1 MKVLIP
7 ENIPAH
13 NKGEEAI
20 LRGILRTFGDIEVEK
35 LYLYSTSP
43 DYDQKI
49 YGNPVEVITDT
60 LIPYART
67 TKWVKIKHLLGQ
79 IPKHLLYLIMRKI
92 DKGLPSKFFKSK
104 LFQAYDEVDCVI
116 CAHDNAYAIMH
127 NALILFCNFI
137 NVPVVVYG
145 TSLKSF
151 VYERPLAKAAFKM
164 GLERVNLATTR
175 EALSYSIVRDKLE
188 IRNANIHLTADK
200 AFLVSP
206 DDASV
211 GRTVL
216 EKHGLDVDKDVI
228 VGATLVNKT
237 DVFHGCLKSIAD
249 ESEKMAARV
258 SIYAQ
263 YFDYIVEKCGAK
275 IAFFPHSIGPKEF
288 HDDRVMAR
296 RVLEACKHKDQMV
309 AIEDDLSVSTLK
321 SMQLHCAFF
330 TGERT
335 HSCIGAASVLTP
347 FLSLTYEDDHR
358 TWGILGEMVGAKEWI
373 YNISKM
379 EKETLTAAFD
389 NAWDNKKKIVAH
401 LEERIPQVVDN
412 SMMNGH
418 HLKQLLSE
426 YGLG

>member
-20 LRGILRTFGDIEVEK
+20 LRGIFRTFGDINVDK

-43 DYDQKI
+43 EYDQKI
-49 YGNPVEVITDT
+49 YGEPVEVITDT

-67 TKWVKIKHLLGQ
+67 SKWIKIKHLIKQ
-79 IPKHLLYLIMRKI
+79 IPKHAIYLLLRKI
-92 DKGLPSKFFKSK
+92 NKELPSKFFKSK
-104 LFQAYDEVDCVI
+104 LFVAYDEIDCVI

-127 NALILFCNFI
+127 NALILFCKLI
-137 NVPVVVYG
+137 GVPVVVYG

-151 VYERPLAKAAFKM
+151 VYTRPLAKFAFKM
-164 GLERVNLATTR
+164 GLERVDLATTR
-175 EALSYSIVRDKLE
+175 EALSYSIVRDKLK
-188 IRNANIHLTADK
+188 IKNSNIHLTADK
-200 AFLVSP
+200 AFLVEP
-206 DDASV
+206 DNPDV
-211 GRTVL
+211 GRGVL
-216 EKHGLDVDKDVI
+216 EKHGLDVDSEVI

-249 ESEKMAARV
+249 ETEKMAARV
-258 SIYAQ
+258 EIYAH
-263 YFDYIVEKCGAK
+263 YFDYIVEKYGAK
-275 IAFFPHSIGPKEF
+275 VVFFPHSIGPKEF
-288 HDDRVMAR
+288 HDDRVMAH
-296 RVLEACKHKDQMV
+296 RVIEACKHKDQMV
-309 AIEDDLSVSTLK
+309 SIEDDLSVSTLK
-321 SMQLHCAFF
+321 SMQLHCTFF

-379 EKETLTAAFD
+379 KKETLTAAFD
-389 NAWDNKKKIVAH
+389 NAWENKQAIVKH
-401 LEERIPQVVDN
+401 LEERIPEVVN
-412 SMMNGH
+412 QSMMNGH
-418 HLKQLLSE
+418 HLKKLLSKFN
-426 YGLG
+426 LS